1 MTLMMYCVMVF
12 SVLCVIILRWGGPFL
27 TGVVIAY
34 IASGFFVVFFTTSFL
49 EFAACMR
56 IPDLWAGMGRAVN
69 NLVAA
74 LITNSSVTLL
84 LSGRNLT
91 LVIFM
96 LVLFVAVSILMFAYT
111 TRSHTAGPARGPGNR
126 IHAKRKVF
134 FLCKSF
140 FIDRPRAGCSA
151 VSSGFR

>member
-91 LVIFM
+91 P
-96 LVLFVAVSILMFAYT
+96 VSYT
-111 TRSHTAGPARGPGNR
+111 HLKLHLIRQLQENTVCPVPTLPDAGDEARAFQFGQRG
-126 IHAKRKVF
+126 
-134 FLCKSF
+134 L
-140 FIDRPRAGCSA
+140 DRPLAPVQVVRHLPDWNQ
-151 VSSGFR
+151 